1 MPQFVSRFWVGCA
14 IGAIATLNPD
24 LATAQIIPDSTLPVH
39 SQVAPGCTVC
49 TIDGGTVRGVNLFHS
64 FREFSIPP
72 GGSAWFNNAPQIQ
85 NILTRITGNTP
96 SNIDGLI
103 RANGTANL
111 FLLNPN
117 GIVFGRNAQL
127 QIGGSFFASTAHS
140 FKFADGSEFSATH
153 PQAPPILTVN
163 VPLGL
168 QSGRITSGTITNR
181 GNLNAGQDLIL
192 EATQLDLQGQLV
204 AGRDLTLN
212 AQDTVQIRDTGAA
225 PFLAQSGRDLTIR
238 GDRAIDILAL
248 SHPGHVPLQSG
259 GNLSLVSDG
268 IISGDARFATGGSFQ
283 VKSVSGGAAQF
294 RSLYDP
300 IISAA
305 GNVEIFGDYDGAA
318 LLVESLGSVRFN
330 GSVNITSNDALF
342 SPLDPDPD
350 LARLGSSN
358 AFIVRAG
365 RSALLYA
372 PTGLPTT
379 VNGATFQP
387 GAAGSG
393 ITITGDISTNGG
405 PVILDTTTGN
415 IRVNSIVPFRFPGDA
430 GSVTLSTGNGNIDV
444 AGSILAFGLSNG
456 GLVNLSTGN
465 GNVAVAGGI
474 LTFSIVG
481 GNGGDVRI
489 ASQSG
494 DISLPDEL
502 NTFSLGSGNGGKVA
516 ISTANGNINT
526 FKINTFSLAGGNAGE
541 VEIRA
546 GDRGGSAAIGNLDI
560 GSINAF
566 AVNGSG
572 GKITLATNDGDVR
585 SSELIADSYGGGNGG
600 NVTLA
605 TINGDIAIEQDIH
618 IASIDGTGGSINIS
632 TVSGNIATNNLISN
646 SILGNGGQTSISAVK
661 GDIRTGN
668 INVDSVLRNGG
679 SITIAANAGQVFTG
693 SLNAQ
698 SIVQGNAGTIQTRS
712 LGDMR
717 LGDVNAWANQGNGG
731 SVTVQTDSNFTSRS
745 LLSYS
750 REGKGSNISLQAG
763 GDISTYSINTTADQ
777 GSGNITI
784 NTPGNL
790 RLTFEDQTNLL
801 AGAFRSTIYSS
812 DTFGVGTGGDIRIS
826 AGLVSLES
834 GAQISASTQSSG
846 AGGNISITATE
857 LVKLSGT
864 APSNIFPGA
873 IPAGAAGAPNELF
886 LIGYVPSGNGLDG
899 MLENTI
905 YPTGIFTQT
914 INRSTGNA
922 GAIALQTPQLIVEG
936 GATIGSTAFGMG
948 TGGNIAINTLDGSVV
963 LNAGGRINSG
973 VVGAD
978 GSSGTISIQTGT
990 LDITQAGV
998 IQSQTI
1004 GRGNA
1009 GMIQIDASRSVNLA
1023 GDGSTIRSGS
1033 GDSRISD
1040 NQFGVGGDIRVTTPQ
1055 LTVSNRAVL
1064 SAETYTASRGGSIFV
1079 NVAQFDANTGGQL
1092 RTTAFRSGQAGNIFV
1107 NATNQLTLA
1116 NPETGLFANTVASST
1131 GSGGSIFVKARSVLI
1146 QQDAG
1151 IAVDSLGAGQ
1161 GGNIFLTAN
1170 QVTLSDR
1177 GFLTAETASA
1187 QGGNINLNVRD
1198 ILFLR
1203 RNSLISA
1210 TAGTAQG
1217 SGDGG
1222 NIDIKALF
1230 IVGILGENSD
1240 IRANAFTG
1248 NGGKVKIS
1256 AQGIFGLK
1264 FQPKLTPFSDI
1275 TASSQLGINGAVI
1288 LNLPNIDPNRGLV
1301 ELPVSLVDP
1310 ASRIALGCSAG
1321 GQARKESRFVTLG
1334 RGGLPSSPEDS
1345 FGGSQVLVNLVE
1357 PTAVSGKQVATSEP
1371 MINAAPRH
1379 STPNTLVEAQGVAIA
1394 PNGVISLIAQA
1405 QTVVPHSNWQP
1416 PVECLDDAP

>member
-14 IGAIATLNPD
+14 IGAIAILNPD
-24 LATAQIIPDSTLPVH
+24 LATAQIIPDSTLPIN
-39 SQVAPGCTVC
+39 SQVTSGCTVC
-49 TIDGGTVRGVNLFHS
+49 NIDGGTVRGANLFHS
-64 FREFSIPP
+64 FREFSIPT

-85 NILTRITGNTP
+85 NILTRITGNNL

-103 RANGTANL
+103 RTNGTANL

-117 GIVFGRNAQL
+117 GIVFGQNARL
-127 QIGGSFFASTAHS
+127 QIGGSFFASTANS
-140 FKFADGSEFSATH
+140 FKFSDGSEFSATN
-153 PQAPPILTVN
+153 PQAPPMLTVN

-168 QSGRITSGTITNR
+168 QSGRLTSGTIINR
-181 GNLNAGQDLIL
+181 GHLSTGQDLIL

-212 AQDTVQIRDTGAA
+212 AQDTVQIRDTATT
-225 PFLAQSGRDLTIR
+225 PFLAQSGRDLTIQ

-248 SHPGHVPLQSG
+248 SHSGQVPFQSG
-259 GNLSLVSDG
+259 GTLSLLSDG

-300 IISAA
+300 IISAV
-305 GNVEIFGDYDGAA
+305 GDVEIFGDYTGAA

-330 GSVNITSNDALF
+330 GSVNITSNDATF

-350 LARLGSSN
+350 LAALGGSN

-387 GAAGSG
+387 SAAGAG
-393 ITITGDISTNGG
+393 ITVTGDISTNGG

-415 IRVNSIVPFRFPGDA
+415 IRVNTILPFRFPGDA

-444 AGSILAFGLSNG
+444 TGSILAFGLSNG

-465 GNVAVAGGI
+465 GNVAVGGGI

-494 DISLPDEL
+494 DISLPNEL
-502 NTFSLGSGNGGKVA
+502 NTFSLGSGNGGKVTV
-516 ISTANGNINT
+516 STANGSINT

-541 VEIRA
+541 VEVRA
-546 GDRGGSAAIGNLDI
+546 GDRVGSATVGNLDI

-585 SSELIADSYGGGNGG
+585 SDELLANSFGGGNAAD
-600 NVTLA
+600 VTISTTNGSIRLA
-605 TINGDIAIEQDIH
+605 PESDIQA
-618 IASIDGTGGSINIS
+618 IASAGTGGNIS
-632 TVSGNIATNNLISN
+632 LATSNGTIATGTLFSYSDSIGAGGRVSVATTQGDVTVGPVVTYSSSAEPGGAITLANTNGNIATDFLVSLSQRGRAGDITLTSTQGNLSTI
-646 SILGNGGQTSISAVK
+646 GNGYFAFSAEGQ
-661 GDIRTGN
+661 GGN
-668 INVDSVLRNGG
+668 IRL
-679 SITIAANAGQVFTG
+679 NAGGNIDTG
-693 SLNAQ
+693 SLN
-698 SIVQGNAGTIQTRS
+698 SS
-712 LGDMR
+712 
-717 LGDVNAWANQGNGG
+717 
-731 SVTVQTDSNFTSRS
+731 
-745 LLSYS
+745 
-750 REGKGSNISLQAG
+750 GKL
-763 GDISTYSINTTADQ
+763 
-777 GSGNITI
+777 GSGNITAI
-784 NTPGNL
+784 AGGDF
-790 RLTFEDQTNLL
+790 LTRIREVDARVSASL
-801 AGAFRSTIYSS
+801 ASPVISS
-812 DTFGVGTGGDIRIS
+812 DTFGAGRGGDISIQARS
-826 AGLVSLES
+826 VLGRD
-834 GAQISASTQSSG
+834 GAQISASAHSSG
-846 AGGNISITATE
+846 SGGNVSVRASDRVE
-857 LVKLSGT
+857 LSGT
-864 APSNIFPGA
+864 VPLGARPSIYGPGGVVGV
-873 IPAGAAGAPNELF
+873 PAG
-886 LIGYVPSGNGLDG
+886 GYFGGYLPTGNA
-899 MLENTI
+899 ENINSTSLTNASF
-905 YPTGIFTQT
+905 PTGIFTQT
-914 INRSTGNA
+914 TTASSGNA
-922 GAIALQTPQLIVEG
+922 GSITVETPRLIVQDGAAIA
-936 GATIGSTAFGMG
+936 ATTFGQG
-948 TGGNIAINTLDGSVV
+948 NGGNIR
-963 LNAGGRINSG
+963 LNADAITLSNGSILGGVAAGS
-973 VVGAD
+973 A
-978 GSSGTISIQTGT
+978 GSSGMIDIQTQILSVT
-990 LDITQAGV
+990 RAGL
-998 IQSQTI
+998 IQSQTL
-1004 GRGNA
+1004 GSGSA
-1009 GMIQIDASRSVNLA
+1009 GAIQISATDRVTLADA
-1023 GDGSTIRSGS
+1023 GSAIRSGS
-1033 GDSRISD
+1033 GDRQNTGSQI
-1040 NQFGVGGDIRVTTPQ
+1040 GEGGSLQIMAPTVEIRD
-1055 LTVSNRAVL
+1055 RAVL

-1079 NVAQFDANTGGQL
+1079 NADQFDAATGGQL
-1092 RTTAFRSGQAGNIFV
+1092 RTTAFNSGQAGNIFV
-1107 NATNQLTLA
+1107 NAANQFTLA
-1116 NPETGLFANTVASST
+1116 NPETGLFANTVAGST
-1131 GSGGSIFVKARSVLI
+1131 GSGGSIFVNARALLI

-1151 IAVDSLGAGQ
+1151 IAVDSLGTGQ
-1161 GGNIFLTAN
+1161 GGNIQIKAN

-1187 QGGNINLNVRD
+1187 QGGNINLDIRD

-1210 TAGTAQG
+1210 TAGTAQS

-1222 NIDIKALF
+1222 NIAIKALF

-1248 NGGKVKIS
+1248 NGGKVSIT

-1264 FQPKLTPFSDI
+1264 FQSKLTPFSDI
-1275 TASSQLGINGAVI
+1275 TASSQFGINGTVT

-1301 ELPVSLVDP
+1301 ELPVALVDP

-1334 RGGLPSSPEDS
+1334 RGGLPTSPEDG

-1357 PTAVSGKQVATSEP
+1357 TSEITEKRMTSDEQAMKADTGHRSVERLGRSP
-1371 MINAAPRH
+1371 KPVTSMI
-1379 STPNTLVEAQGVAIA
+1379 EAQGVAIA
-1394 PNGVISLIAQA
+1394 PSGVVALIAQA

-1416 PVECLDDAP
+1416 SVECLDDAP